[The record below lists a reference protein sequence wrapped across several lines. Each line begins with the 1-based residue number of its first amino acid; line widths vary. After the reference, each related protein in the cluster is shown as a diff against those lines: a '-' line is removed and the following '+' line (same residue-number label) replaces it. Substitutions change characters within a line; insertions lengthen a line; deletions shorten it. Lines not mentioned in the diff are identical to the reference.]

1 MHSFSRTLR
10 LAFTR
15 LMRRF
20 FQALGAGGPVGG
32 RGWFVSWSA
41 VILGGVVLVCAAQG
55 QDGVAAM
62 KGGGVKVGFVPPP
75 LEGTFSLGVYDK
87 SGKLLRTLRADADAS
102 EFTVA
107 LNGFVVGWDGKDD
120 SGKLVSAGKY
130 RLLGVAVGDI
140 DLSGE
145 AYHGNDWMLSD
156 DAPRLVGFRRL
167 QVLNEG
173 STEVLEL
180 FADDLDHAGWR
191 VRYVLGD
198 TGADAVPAFEKGKEP
213 AVGEIGPVSCPGRD
227 GSKWSIE
234 KVLGETVVVQFDAQ
248 GEVARRLSIGAG
260 EPVPVAVAAS
270 TIRDEIFLLEQD
282 GDRTR
287 LRGLRKRSGD
297 KPSVAG
303 VKTGTSPESVPP
315 VWETFIEKNRWNT
328 GKFDMASKHIGRNKP
343 FVPEKKIR
351 IKTKP
356 NPLIGDVQAEV
367 DLMLGLD
374 AEGSFLRTVDGLRIR
389 RLSST
394 PHLAWAVFGREA
406 RQPAIVLLQG
416 DGAVV
421 EELRIGA
428 LQEMMTFDA
437 GEYQWPPK

>member
-1 MHSFSRTLR
+1 MHRLSHATGLSVPACGCGWLVAWSVAMLCGSFL
-10 LAFTR
+10 LCP
-15 LMRRF
+15 
-20 FQALGAGGPVGG
+20 ALGQEG
-32 RGWFVSWSA
+32 
-41 VILGGVVLVCAAQG
+41 AA
-55 QDGVAAM
+55 AI
-62 KGGGVKVGFVPPP
+62 KGGGVKIGFVPPP
-75 LEGTFSLGVYDK
+75 LEGTYSLGAYDK
-87 SGKLLRTLRADADAS
+87 SGRLVRTLRADADGS
-102 EFTVA
+102 EFAVA
-107 LNGFVVGWDGKDD
+107 LNGFVVMWDGKDD
-120 SGKLVSAGKY
+120 SGKVVPAGRY

-156 DAPRLVGFRRL
+156 DAPRLVGLRRL
-167 QVLNEG
+167 QVVKDGGN
-173 STEVLEL
+173 EVLEL
-180 FADDLDHAGWR
+180 LADDLDHAGWK
-191 VRYVLGD
+191 VRYTFGD
-198 TGADAVPAFEKGKEP
+198 AGAETVPTFEKLSES
-213 AVGEIGPVSCPGRD
+213 VGGEMGPLSCSGRD

-234 KVLGETVVVQFDAQ
+234 KLLGETIVVQFDAQ

-297 KPSVAG
+297 KYSSDG
-303 VKTGTSPESVPP
+303 VKNGANPASSPPA
-315 VWETFIEKNRWNT
+315 WETFLEKNRWNT
-328 GKFDMASKHIGRNKP
+328 GKFESASKHIGRNKP

-356 NPLIGDVQAEV
+356 NPLLGGVQTEV
-367 DLMLGLD
+367 ELMLGFD

-389 RLSST
+389 GLSST
-394 PHLAWAVFGREA
+394 PHLSWVVFGREA

-428 LQEMMTFDA
+428 IQEIMTFDA

>member
-1 MHSFSRTLR
+1 MN
-10 LAFTR
+10 
-15 LMRRF
+15 RF
-20 FQALGAGGPVGG
+20 FQVLGVVGLVSG
-32 RGWFVSWSA
+32 RDLLVSWGA
-41 VILGGVVLVCAAQG
+41 MVLGFVFLMCPAQA
-55 QDGVAAM
+55 QDGALAM
-62 KGGGVKVGFVPPP
+62 KVGGVKVGFVPPP
-75 LEGTFSLGVYDK
+75 VEGTFSLGVYDK

-102 EFTVA
+102 EFVVA
-107 LNGFVVGWDGKDD
+107 LNGFVVVWDGKDD
-120 SGKLVSAGKY
+120 SGKVVPAGRY

-145 AYHGNDWMLSD
+145 AYHGNDWMLSE
-156 DAPRLVGFRRL
+156 DAPRLVEFRRL
-167 QVLNEG
+167 QVLNDG
-173 STEVLEL
+173 GKEVLEL
-180 FADDLDHAGWR
+180 FADDLDHAGWK
-191 VRYVLGD
+191 VRYGLGD
-198 TGADAVPAFEKGKEP
+198 SGADAVPAFEKLNEP
-213 AVGEIGPVSCPGRD
+213 AVGDVGPLSCPGRD

-270 TIRDEIFLLEQD
+270 MIQDEIFLLEQD

-287 LRGLRKRSGD
+287 LRGLRKRGGD
-297 KPSVAG
+297 KPFVADVKSV
-303 VKTGTSPESVPP
+303 VKPGSVTP

-328 GKFDMASKHIGRNKP
+328 GKFEAASKHIGRNKP

-367 DLMLGLD
+367 ELMLGFD

-394 PHLAWAVFGREA
+394 SHLAWAVFGREA

-428 LQEMMTFDA
+428 MQEVMTFDA

>member
-1 MHSFSRTLR
+1 M
-10 LAFTR
+10 
-15 LMRRF
+15 
-20 FQALGAGGPVGG
+20 
-32 RGWFVSWSA
+32 SWSA
-41 VILGGVVLVCAAQG
+41 AMLSGLFLLCPAQA
-55 QDGVAAM
+55 QDGAAAM
-62 KGGGVKVGFVPPP
+62 KGGGVRVGFVPPP
-75 LEGTFSLGVYDK
+75 VEGTFSLGVYDK
-87 SGKLLRTLRADADAS
+87 AGKLLRTLRADADAS

-107 LNGFVVGWDGKDD
+107 LNGFVVAWDGKDD
-120 SGKLVSAGKY
+120 SGKVVPAGRY

-167 QVLNEG
+167 QVLKDG
-173 STEVLEL
+173 SNEVLEL
-180 FADDLDHAGWR
+180 FADGIDHAGWK

-198 TGADAVPAFEKGKEP
+198 AGADAVPAFEELKEP
-213 AVGEIGPVSCPGRD
+213 AVGEIGPWSCPGRD

-260 EPVPVAVAAS
+260 DPVPFSVAAS
-270 TIRDEIFLLEQD
+270 MIRDEIFLLEQD
-282 GDRTR
+282 RDRTR
-287 LRGLRKRSGD
+287 LRGLRRRSGNN
-297 KPSVAG
+297 PSGAD
-303 VKTGTSPESVPP
+303 VKNGTHPESVPP
-315 VWETFIEKNRWNT
+315 AWETFIEKSRWNT
-328 GKFDMASKHIGRNKP
+328 GKFEAASKHIGRNKP

-356 NPLIGDVQAEV
+356 NPLIGDAQAEV
-367 DLMLGLD
+367 ELMLGFD

-406 RQPAIVLLQG
+406 RQPSIVLLQG
-416 DGAVV
+416 DGSVV

>member
-1 MHSFSRTLR
+1 ML
-10 LAFTR
+10 
-15 LMRRF
+15 
-20 FQALGAGGPVGG
+20 
-32 RGWFVSWSA
+32 
-41 VILGGVVLVCAAQG
+41 LGGVVLLGSVQA
-55 QDGVAAM
+55 QDGAVAT
-62 KGGGVKVGFVPPP
+62 KGGGIKVGFVPPP
-75 LEGTFSLGVYDK
+75 VEGTFSLGVYDK

-107 LNGFVVGWDGKDD
+107 LNGFVVVWDGKDD
-120 SGKLVSAGKY
+120 SGKVVPAGRY

-167 QVLNEG
+167 QVLTEG
-173 STEVLEL
+173 GNEVLEL
-180 FADDLDHAGWR
+180 FADDLDHAGWT
-191 VRYVLGD
+191 VRYVLENSVN
-198 TGADAVPAFEKGKEP
+198 DAVPVFEKAKEP
-213 AVGEIGPVSCPGRD
+213 TVGEVGPLSCPGRD

-234 KVLGETVVVQFDAQ
+234 KVLGETLVVQFDAQ

-260 EPVPVAVAAS
+260 EPVPIAIAAS
-270 TIRDEIFLLEQD
+270 TMRDEIFLLEQD
-282 GDRTR
+282 MDRIR

-297 KPSVAG
+297 KPSVDG
-303 VKTGTSPESVPP
+303 VKNEANPESVPP
-315 VWETFIEKNRWNT
+315 AWETFIEKNRWNT
-328 GKFDMASKHIGRNKP
+328 GKFEAASKHIGRNKP

-351 IKTKP
+351 IKAKP
-356 NPLIGDVQAEV
+356 NPLLGEVQAEV
-367 DLMLGLD
+367 ELMLGFD
-374 AEGSFLRTVDGLRIR
+374 AEGSFLRTADGLRVR
-389 RLSST
+389 RLSGT

-437 GEYQWPPK
+437 GEYQWPPR

>member
-1 MHSFSRTLR
+1 M
-10 LAFTR
+10 
-15 LMRRF
+15 
-20 FQALGAGGPVGG
+20 
-32 RGWFVSWSA
+32 SWSA
-41 VILGGVVLVCAAQG
+41 VMLGGVFLLGSVQA
-55 QDGVAAM
+55 QDGAM
-62 KGGGVKVGFVPPP
+62 ATKGGGIKVGFVPPP
-75 LEGTFSLGVYDK
+75 VEGTFSLGVYDK

-107 LNGFVVGWDGKDD
+107 LNGFVVVWDGKDD
-120 SGKLVSAGKY
+120 SGKVVPAGRY

-167 QVLNEG
+167 QVLTEG
-173 STEVLEL
+173 GNEVLEL
-180 FADDLDHAGWR
+180 FADDLDHAGWT
-191 VRYVLGD
+191 VRYVLENSVN
-198 TGADAVPAFEKGKEP
+198 DAVPVFEKAKEP
-213 AVGEIGPVSCPGRD
+213 TVGEVGPLSCPGRD

-234 KVLGETVVVQFDAQ
+234 KVLGETLVVQFDAQ

-260 EPVPVAVAAS
+260 EPVPIAIAAS
-270 TIRDEIFLLEQD
+270 TMRDEIFLLEQD
-282 GDRTR
+282 IDRTR

-297 KPSVAG
+297 KPSFDG
-303 VKTGTSPESVPP
+303 VKNEANPESVPP
-315 VWETFIEKNRWNT
+315 AWETFIEKNRWNT
-328 GKFDMASKHIGRNKP
+328 GKFEAASKHIGRNKP
-343 FVPEKKIR
+343 FVPERKIR
-351 IKTKP
+351 IKAKP
-356 NPLIGDVQAEV
+356 NPLLGEVQAEV
-367 DLMLGLD
+367 ELMLGFD
-374 AEGSFLRTVDGLRIR
+374 AEGSFLRTADGLRVR
-389 RLSST
+389 RLSGT

-437 GEYQWPPK
+437 GEYQLPPK